1 MFDARV
7 RVKARFI
14 YATKG
19 AFSLEK
25 KRERFFV
32 SGNFVDFSFQT
43 IITNVEMSLSLS
55 FFLSFFTRGYA
66 RVEDDVHILNSQD
79 ILRTN

>member
-1 MFDARV
+1 MRACKSAFYLCD
-7 RVKARFI
+7 
-14 YATKG
+14 KG
-19 AFSLEK
+19 SVLLGK
-25 KRERFFV
+25 KNWERFFV

>member
-14 YATKG
+14 YDKRRILKIETV
-19 AFSLEK
+19 FLFHFRFLEK
-25 KRERFFV
+25 
-32 SGNFVDFSFQT
+32 
-43 IITNVEMSLSLS
+43 IVEIMSLSLS

-66 RVEDDVHILNSQD
+66 RVEDDAHILNSQD

>member
-1 MFDARV
+1 MRVFDARV

-14 YATKG
+14 YDKRRILKIETV
-19 AFSLEK
+19 FLFHFRFLEK
-25 KRERFFV
+25 
-32 SGNFVDFSFQT
+32 
-43 IITNVEMSLSLS
+43 IVEIMSLSLS

>member
-1 MFDARV
+1 MFDACV

-19 AFSLEK
+19 AFYLEK
-25 KRERFFV
+25 KNWERFFV

-55 FFLSFFTRGYA
+55 LSFFLSSLVGTRG
-66 RVEDDVHILNSQD
+66 
-79 ILRTN
+79 

>member
-14 YATKG
+14 YDKRRILKIETV
-19 AFSLEK
+19 FLFHFRFLEK
-25 KRERFFV
+25 
-32 SGNFVDFSFQT
+32 
-43 IITNVEMSLSLS
+43 IVEIMSLSLS